1 MSLSIRERLI
11 LRRIE
16 RELRSGDPGLAALLE
31 SHGAEP
37 AARGEG
43 MPAVSQEPP
52 TWLLMGFVLCVI
64 AAAVMLNRFSPAP
77 GSWYPQSA
85 SSSAASADSPD
96 GR

>member
-16 RELRSGDPGLAALLE
+16 QELRSGDPRLAALLE

-37 AARGEG
+37 
-43 MPAVSQEPP
+43 PASQEPP

-85 SSSAASADSPD
+85 SSSAASADSHD